1 MRRIV
6 AAILSTGILA
16 ACTQLGLNYSSLE
29 VDNKPAPMPAITAT
43 SVSEWEG
50 SKDATRAAFSE
61 YLYGSWPTGLSV
73 NIGQTRITDPNY
85 FGGLGI
91 LEETPITLG
100 DGAGART
107 FHLAV
112 AYPKAALEQG
122 KVPVIISQ
130 NFSNNCPVFGS
141 TELTRPD
148 GRLCDLDDIEFS
160 GFVGWAVTSI
170 FGEYIAKAPIE
181 QYFAEGYAF
190 ANFYASEIVPDSASA
205 AQLVMSGLRNEPGIT
220 ADSALSYW
228 SYGYSAAIDLF
239 ETDARIDT
247 SRLAAWG
254 HSRHGKSALWAAA
267 WDSRITH
274 IISHQS
280 GFGGAA
286 LSNSRTGERI
296 DRVAEGYPH
305 WFTPRLQDYKDRPAE
320 LPVDQHHLIALIA
333 PRPLFLGNGRRDV
346 WSDPNSTFRAAAAAD
361 KVWELYGSEGLDQSE
376 LRALNPNADIAFQLR
391 KGGHGVEPQDIND
404 FVSFLRAH
412 WGTANDV
419 PLTSAE

>member
-148 GRLCDLDDIEFS
+148 GRLCDLDLWMAAEDFAFYTHEVPGCFYRLGTRNEEKGITSGVHTPTFDIDENAMKTGMGLLAFLAIS
-160 GFVGWAVTSI
+160 
-170 FGEYIAKAPIE
+170 ELN
-181 QYFAEGYAF
+181 GYAC
-190 ANFYASEIVPDSASA
+190 
-205 AQLVMSGLRNEPGIT
+205 T
-220 ADSALSYW
+220 
-228 SYGYSAAIDLF
+228 
-239 ETDARIDT
+239 
-247 SRLAAWG
+247 
-254 HSRHGKSALWAAA
+254 
-267 WDSRITH
+267 
-274 IISHQS
+274 
-280 GFGGAA
+280 
-286 LSNSRTGERI
+286 
-296 DRVAEGYPH
+296 
-305 WFTPRLQDYKDRPAE
+305 
-320 LPVDQHHLIALIA
+320 
-333 PRPLFLGNGRRDV
+333 
-346 WSDPNSTFRAAAAAD
+346 
-361 KVWELYGSEGLDQSE
+361 
-376 LRALNPNADIAFQLR
+376 
-391 KGGHGVEPQDIND
+391 
-404 FVSFLRAH
+404 
-412 WGTANDV
+412 
-419 PLTSAE
+419 